1 MVVEA
6 GGGEEGNSDGVK
18 PGELDMGEHSPS
30 CLPQPE
36 KGEGA
41 GAKVRE
47 GERGEGESGEGERGK
62 REENNLKLSFSY
74 QNSFI

>member
-41 GAKVRE
+41 GAKVNE
-47 GERGEGESGEGERGK
+47 GERGEGERGK

-74 QNSFI
+74 QNSYI